1 MSPGGALRA
10 VACRR
15 LPCALKVASAAPQ
28 PRLLVACSPVRLVS
42 GGIVADSTPAG
53 ELAET
58 WDQAHAFSR
67 VLA

>member
-1 MSPGGALRA
+1 
-10 VACRR
+10 
-15 LPCALKVASAAPQ
+15 LKVASTAPQ
-28 PRLLVACSPVRLVS
+28 PRLLVACSPVRRVS

-58 WDQAHAFSR
+58 WDQAQAFSR